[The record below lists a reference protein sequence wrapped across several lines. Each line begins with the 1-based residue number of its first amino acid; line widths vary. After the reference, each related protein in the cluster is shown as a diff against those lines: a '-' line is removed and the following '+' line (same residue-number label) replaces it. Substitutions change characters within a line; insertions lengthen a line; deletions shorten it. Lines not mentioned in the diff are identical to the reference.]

1 MQPLKP
7 AAYFFVDNRCLLP
20 CIPLNMSHLLEFRPE
35 GMYCAAA
42 DVYIDPWRKVH
53 KALITHAHADHARW
67 GQRHY
72 VAQEHNEHVMRARL
86 GKDIS
91 LQTVAY
97 GEALHINGV
106 RFSWHPAGHI
116 PGSAQIRVE
125 HKGEVWVASGDYK
138 VENDGLSPAFEP
150 IPCHTFIT
158 ECTFG
163 MPIYRWEPQALR
175 FEEINQW
182 WAEAAAAGKNCV
194 LFGYSLGKAQRLLSG
209 LNPSIG
215 PIFVHPSIAQ
225 MNDALAAVG
234 FQLPATLPLSSY
246 NRSVHGT
253 GVMVLAPPGAAEGSW
268 QKKLEPYTDATASGW
283 VQVRG
288 NRRRQSLDRGFV
300 ISDHADY
307 PGLLQAIS
315 ATGAEKVICT
325 HGFTALFSRQLRDMG
340 IAAQE
345 ERTLFIGEGG
355 ADAQEEEA

>member
-1 MQPLKP
+1 
-7 AAYFFVDNRCLLP
+7 
-20 CIPLNMSHLLEFRPE
+20 
-35 GMYCAAA
+35 
-42 DVYIDPWRKVH
+42 
-53 KALITHAHADHARW
+53 
-67 GQRHY
+67 
-72 VAQEHNEHVMRARL
+72 
-86 GKDIS
+86 
-91 LQTVAY
+91 
-97 GEALHINGV
+97 
-106 RFSWHPAGHI
+106 
-116 PGSAQIRVE
+116 
-125 HKGEVWVASGDYK
+125 VASGDYK
-138 VENDGLSPAFEP
+138 VEDDGLSPAFEP

-253 GVMVLAPPGAAEGSW
+253 GAMVLAPPGAAEGSW